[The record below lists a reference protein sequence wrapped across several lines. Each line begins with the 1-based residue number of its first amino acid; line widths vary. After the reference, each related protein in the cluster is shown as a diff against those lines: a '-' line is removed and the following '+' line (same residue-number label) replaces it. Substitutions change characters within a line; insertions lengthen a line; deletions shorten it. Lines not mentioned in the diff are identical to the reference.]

1 MHVPSEISQLDGELS
16 CVAFVLLEH
25 FSPLGDKTNLTRSS
39 TKWYYYQMLYTSP
52 HCLLLN
58 IEESAFPAG
67 RQHDKCHTIAG
78 PVLAGSWIRA
88 WLGCISVE
96 RTAQRSAS
104 ATAALTVAC

>member
-25 FSPLGDKTNLTRSS
+25 FSPLRDKTNLTRSS
-39 TKWYYYQMLYTSP
+39 TKWYYYQTLYTSP

-78 PVLAGSWIRA
+78 PVLAGYCGADR
-88 WLGCISVE
+88 
-96 RTAQRSAS
+96 RRKD
-104 ATAALTVAC
+104 ALTRAKRLKNRT